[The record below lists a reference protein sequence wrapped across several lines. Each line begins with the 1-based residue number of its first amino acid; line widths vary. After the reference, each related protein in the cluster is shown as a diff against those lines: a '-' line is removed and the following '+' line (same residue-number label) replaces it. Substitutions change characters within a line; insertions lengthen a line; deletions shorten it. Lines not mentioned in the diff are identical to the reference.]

1 MTLEE
6 IARSLIEKAYG
17 ATNLMYE
24 MSNFLNETLLFLD
37 LDTGR
42 RFLVTRCE
50 KRGQYV
56 LQELLASDPK
66 YYSFRAVAKELK

>member
-17 ATNLMYE
+17 ATNLLYE
-24 MSNFLNETLLFLD
+24 IRNLLDEKLLFLD

-50 KRGQYV
+50 RRGQYV
-56 LQELLASDPK
+56 LQELIANDPK
-66 YYSFRAVAKELK
+66 YYSFKAAEEAMK

>member
-17 ATNLMYE
+17 STNLLYE
-24 MSNFLNETLLFLD
+24 IHNLLDEKLLFLD

-66 YYSFRAVAKELK
+66 YYSFKAAEEALK